1 MKLDL
6 KALSERLKPYRWPL
20 LILLVGL
27 VLLLLPGPTKAEE
40 SQATELPE
48 TLEANE
54 ARLKALLEQM
64 EGVGRADVLL
74 SLQASEETKY
84 LSDENGTVILS
95 AGSGAQTAVVR
106 QTIQPPYQGAVVV
119 CTGGAEP
126 EVQLRVVETVKQFTG
141 LGAGEISVFPR
152 KTGN

>member
-40 SQATELPE
+40 SQAAELPE

-64 EGVGRADVLL
+64 EGVGRAEVLL

-95 AGSGAQTAVVR
+95 AGSGTQTAVVR
-106 QTIQPPYQGAVVV
+106 QTIRAPYQGAVVV
-119 CTGGAEP
+119 CTGGADP
-126 EVQLRVVETVKQFTG
+126 AVQLRVVETVKHFTG